1 MTNEQISHDLALVYV
16 QNKAKESDDY
26 FEYLR
31 IYRDA
36 KIQFLAQLKR
46 EPQPG
51 QETAP

>member
-1 MTNEQISHDLALVYV
+1 MTNEQISHDIALIYT

-36 KIQFLAQLKR
+36 KVQLFAQLKR

>member
-16 QNKAKESDDY
+16 QNKAKEDNDFMDY
-26 FEYLR
+26 LK
-31 IYRDA
+31 IYREA